1 MANSSGDVSAPDV
14 FRSPQLEAAEPPG
27 VEPAGLPALSAAVV
41 SEAISPGCSARPVAA
56 TGAAA
61 PASGVAAVEAPEP
74 IASPGAGV
82 IPNVGGG
89 WPLIDGWARATLSG
103 LGPRLWQTLSH
114 QSACLSCAWGTG
126 GQKGGF
132 RDELGEPLQRCL
144 KSVEAV
150 AAELQPAVP
159 QQVFARRSLA
169 ELQQLSSSECDE
181 LGRLSRPLI
190 LRQGSRHYE
199 PIGWDEVYA
208 LAEQAFR
215 VPPERLASYSSGRS
229 SNEAAWLLQLLLRAL
244 GSNNLADCSD
254 LCHAPSSVVLNQVFG
269 SGTSNVSLESLQQAD
284 CVVLVGSNAP
294 ANHPRLMNELI
305 RLRERGGT
313 VIVINPVL
321 EVGLQRFGSPAFPIR
336 SLLRGSEIASLFL
349 QPLPGSDTAVF
360 LGIQKAL
367 LETDRLRME
376 YVRAHAE
383 GWEPLIEQL
392 QSLSWSAIC
401 ACCGLS
407 REELELA
414 ADRIAAAKGVV
425 FAWAMG
431 ITHHVN
437 GCDNVQA
444 IANTAVLTGN
454 VGRPGAGTMPIRGH
468 SNVQGFGSMGVS
480 TQLRAPMQRALETLL
495 GRPLSPVPGYDTRN
509 LIEAAEAGRVDTLL
523 CLGGNLYGAN
533 PDATQA
539 GRALGRIDTVIYLAT
554 KPNTGHFHGLG
565 ARQTLLLPVFNRF
578 ETPHR
583 TTVESG
589 NNWVRLNEPGSSHLR
604 DADLVSEVVFLGE
617 LAHRVHGEAA
627 IDWRRLQDAAYVRQ
641 LIART
646 VPGYGPLAQID
657 ATGEEFSVLG
667 RVFSEA
673 CFRTPSGRA
682 QLAVTPLPELSLP
695 DRSQFEAGPSPA
707 VGDLAHDVADDGA
720 ASSAGADKQTP
731 GLVLSLIT
739 ARSYGQHNTVVYKQ
753 ADSYRGMPHR
763 QTILM
768 NREDLQRS
776 GLRAHQRVR
785 VQGEAGQLDDIE
797 IIPGEIRAGA
807 ALMFF
812 PEANVLM
819 KGDRDRRCGTPAF
832 KRVPVLVR
840 PQPPR

>member
-1 MANSSGDVSAPDV
+1 M
-14 FRSPQLEAAEPPG
+14 
-27 VEPAGLPALSAAVV
+27 
-41 SEAISPGCSARPVAA
+41 
-56 TGAAA
+56 
-61 PASGVAAVEAPEP
+61 
-74 IASPGAGV
+74 
-82 IPNVGGG
+82 GGG

-103 LGPRLWQTLSH
+103 IGPRLWQTLSH
-114 QSACLSCAWGTG
+114 RSACLSCAWGTG

-150 AAELQPAVP
+150 AAELQAAVP
-159 QQVFARRSLA
+159 APVFAQRSLA
-169 ELQQLSSSECDE
+169 QLQRLSSAECDA

-190 LRQGSRHYE
+190 LRQGREHYE
-199 PIGWDEVYA
+199 PIGWDDVLE
-208 LAEQAFR
+208 LTEQACR
-215 VPPERLASYSSGRS
+215 CPPQRLASYSSGRS

-254 LCHAPSSVVLNQVFG
+254 LCHAPSSVVLTEVFG
-269 SGTSNVSLESLQQAD
+269 TGSSNVSLESLRQAD

-305 RLRERGGT
+305 RLRQRGGT

-336 SLLRGSEIASLFL
+336 SMLRGSEIASLFL
-349 QPLPGSDTAVF
+349 QPVPGSDTAVF

-367 LETDRLRME
+367 LESDRLRLDF
-376 YVRAHAE
+376 VRAHAE
-383 GWEPLIEQL
+383 GWEPLIAQL
-392 QSLSWSAIC
+392 RDLSWEAIC
-401 ACCGLS
+401 QCCGLS

-414 ADRIAAAKGVV
+414 AERIAAAPAVV

-480 TQLRAPMQRALETLL
+480 TQLREPMQRALEALL
-495 GRPLSPVPGYDTRN
+495 GRPLSPVPGYDTRA
-509 LIEAAEAGRVDTLL
+509 LIEAAEAGAVDTLL

-539 GRALGRIDTVIYLAT
+539 GRALGRIDTIVSLAT

-589 NNWVRLNEPGSSHLR
+589 NNWVRLNEPGSTHLT
-604 DADLVSEVVFLGE
+604 DADLISEVVFLAE
-617 LAHRVHGEAA
+617 LAHRLHGASP

-646 VPGYGPLAQID
+646 VPGYGPLASID
-657 ATGEEFSVLG
+657 ATGEEFSVQG
-667 RVFSEA
+667 RLFEEPR
-673 CFRTPSGRA
+673 FPTPSGRA
-682 QLAVTPLPELSLP
+682 RLAVTPLPALNLP
-695 DRSQFEAGPSPA
+695 DRSHFERDLSPGGSDRAADPTAAGIASPGTA
-707 VGDLAHDVADDGA
+707 AGIAAAAGTGGA
-720 ASSAGADKQTP
+720 IEPP

-768 NREDLQRS
+768 NREDLRGS

-785 VQGEAGQLDDIE
+785 VQGEAGHLDDIE
-797 IIPGEIRAGA
+797 IIPGDIRAGA

>member
-1 MANSSGDVSAPDV
+1 MAN
-14 FRSPQLEAAEPPG
+14 
-27 VEPAGLPALSAAVV
+27 PAAAV
-41 SEAISPGCSARPVAA
+41 PDP
-56 TGAAA
+56 T
-61 PASGVAAVEAPEP
+61 APEP
-74 IASPGAGV
+74 IIPDPAAAEPIPSPGAGV
-82 IPNVGGG
+82 TPKAGGG

-103 LGPRLWQTLSH
+103 IGPRLWQTLSH

-159 QQVFARRSLA
+159 PQVFASRSLA
-169 ELQQLSSSECDE
+169 ELQRLSSSECDE

-190 LRQGSRHYE
+190 RRQGREHYE

-208 LAEQAFR
+208 LTEQACR
-215 VPPERLASYSSGRS
+215 VPPQRLASYSSGRS

-254 LCHAPSSVVLNQVFG
+254 LCHAASSVVLNQVFG

-305 RLRERGGT
+305 RLRQRGGT

-367 LETDRLRME
+367 LEADRLPMDF
-376 YVRAHAE
+376 VRAHAE
-383 GWEPLIEQL
+383 GWEPLLAQL
-392 QSLSWSAIC
+392 RDLSWEAIC

-407 REELELA
+407 REEMELTA
-414 ADRIAAAKGVV
+414 ERIAAAPAVV

-431 ITHHVN
+431 ITHHSN

-454 VGRPGAGTMPIRGH
+454 VGRAGAGTMPIRGP

-480 TQLRAPMQRALETLL
+480 TSLREPMQRALEELL

-539 GRALGRIDTVIYLAT
+539 GQALGRIDTIVYLAT
-554 KPNTGHFHGLG
+554 KPNTGHFQGLA

-589 NNWVRLNEPGSSHLR
+589 NNWVRLNEPGRTHLAG
-604 DADLVSEVVFLGE
+604 ADLVSEVVFLGE
-617 LAHRVHGEAA
+617 LAHRLHGEAA

-646 VPGYGPLAQID
+646 VPGYGPLAAID
-657 ATGEEFSVLG
+657 ATGEEFSVRG
-667 RVFSEA
+667 RLFEEP

-695 DRSQFEAGPSPA
+695 DRSHFEAGGRDAA
-707 VGDLAHDVADDGA
+707 VVSTAAVQRSATAEPDAD
-720 ASSAGADKQTP
+720 QEPP

-768 NREDLQRS
+768 NRDDLQRS
-776 GLRAHQRVR
+776 GLQAHQRVR
-785 VQGEAGQLDDIE
+785 VQGEAGRLDDIE
-797 IIPGEIRAGA
+797 IIPGEICAGA

-819 KGDRDRRCGTPAF
+819 KGDRDPRCGTPAF